1 MLKTYCVTLGKL
13 VNIAEPHVPDFKMEK
28 QYLLHGIVVRTK

>member
-1 MLKTYCVTLGKL
+1 MLKTYCVTFGKL